1 MIIALKLINGDE
13 IIGRLHVEDN
23 VDPSRPEQF
32 ELYDPMWIIP
42 DEKGSIRLRD
52 ALVLYSNPSL
62 IFFPEHVIVCYIP
75 SKSLHRYYQ
84 AAIQYSIEFTRGS
97 IDSQIDESCT
107 ELEQWLEATREHMNA
122 KKLKLH

>member
-52 ALVLYSNPSL
+52 ALVLYSNSSL

-75 SKSLHRYYQ
+75 SKSLDRYYQ
-84 AAIQYSIEFTRGS
+84 AAI
-97 IDSQIDESCT
+97 
-107 ELEQWLEATREHMNA
+107 
-122 KKLKLH
+122 